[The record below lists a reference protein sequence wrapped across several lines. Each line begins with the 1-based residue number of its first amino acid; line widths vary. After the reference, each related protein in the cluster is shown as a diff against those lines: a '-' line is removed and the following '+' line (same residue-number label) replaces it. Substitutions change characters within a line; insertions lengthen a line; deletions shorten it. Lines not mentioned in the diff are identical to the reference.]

1 MPGGCGV
8 ACCGLAFGTPGPAI
22 NGAARRYA
30 CGFRAFFETVTS
42 NLADTRAY

>member
-22 NGAARRYA
+22 NGAARRY
-30 CGFRAFFETVTS
+30 GLRAFFETVTS